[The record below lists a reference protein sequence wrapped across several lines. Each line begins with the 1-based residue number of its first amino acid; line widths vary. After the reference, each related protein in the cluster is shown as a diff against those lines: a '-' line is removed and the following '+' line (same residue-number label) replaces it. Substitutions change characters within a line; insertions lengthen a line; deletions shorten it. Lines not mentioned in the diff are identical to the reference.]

1 MGRKT
6 QEKPQNRDPYNLRSS
21 SRDILQ
27 KEKLTYNDERKRRLL
42 FQFFSRVR
50 RRDFNVDDE
59 REKFEGKFVGTE
71 LVIST
76 KIT

>member
-6 QEKPQNRDPYNLRSS
+6 QEKPQNHDPYNSRSS

-59 REKFEGKFVGTE
+59 REKFGGKFVGTK